1 MDASDA
7 VERRVQE
14 WIDRLAHKGNLQR
27 AHVVLETKHADRPSA
42 TTFSVHVHVMVK
54 GHNIEATR
62 DTDRTHGTI
71 WAALKEAMLAAS
83 RQLED
88 IHSQRV
94 AGKKHRAS
102 IARTSG
108 D

>member
-7 VERRVQE
+7 VEQRVQE
-14 WIDRLAHKGNLQR
+14 WIDRLAQKGNVQR

-42 TTFSVHVHVMVK
+42 TTFSVHVHLQVK
-54 GHNIEATR
+54 GHNVEATR

-71 WAALKEAMLAAS
+71 WAALRDAMQAAS

-88 IHSQRV
+88 LHSQRV

-102 IARTSG
+102 IARASG